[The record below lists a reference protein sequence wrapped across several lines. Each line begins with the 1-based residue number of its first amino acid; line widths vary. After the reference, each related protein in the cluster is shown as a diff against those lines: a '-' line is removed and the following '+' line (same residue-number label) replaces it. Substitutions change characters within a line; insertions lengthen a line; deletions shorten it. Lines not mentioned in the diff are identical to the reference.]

1 MSSSYENGRWK
12 MYEGPNTMSLAGVMA
27 ALATPLDEVEG
38 LDDHGLEKL
47 VAHIVSYPV
56 SGICPAGSTGEGPLL
71 DRATRFKLTSAVS
84 RLIPSGVW
92 NIPAAMS
99 NVLNDVIED
108 IRAYEDAG
116 AHAVLVTPPFYYQ
129 HDAAAI
135 RRWYEAVVSSSALPI
150 VLYNIPSFTKLSIPA
165 DVVAH
170 LATDPRVIGMKDSSR
185 DMEYFENILRV
196 TSQASFSLLT
206 GSDTLLLASGVVG
219 GSGTI
224 AASVNLVPQVVTSL
238 WDAIVDGSLE
248 TAKELQVGLLQIVQV
263 CRQAGFPSGWKAALS
278 LQGRCSS
285 KVAFPN
291 LSVSKSDLG
300 DLGEKLREAGVAL
313 AKEN

>member
-1 MSSSYENGRWK
+1 MHEDLNNR
-12 MYEGPNTMSLAGVMA
+12 SLSGVMA
-27 ALATPLDEVEG
+27 ALVTPLDETAG
-38 LDDHGLEKL
+38 LDDRGLERL
-47 VAHIVSYPV
+47 VTHLTSYPV

-71 DRATRFKLTSAVS
+71 DRATRFRLTATVS
-84 RLIPSGVW
+84 RLIPTGMW

-99 NVLNDVIED
+99 NVLNDVVED

-129 HDAAAI
+129 HNAQAI
-135 RRWYEAVVSSSALPI
+135 SRWYESVVLSSTLPI

-185 DMEYFENILRV
+185 DMEYFESILKA
-196 TSQASFSLLT
+196 TSKTSFSLLT
-206 GSDTLLLASGVVG
+206 GSDTLLLASGIVG

-224 AASVNLVPQVVTSL
+224 AASVNLVPQVVTGL
-238 WDAIVDGSLE
+238 WNAIIDGSLD
-248 TAKELQVGLLQIVQV
+248 TARELQFNLLQIVQA

-278 LQGRCSS
+278 LHGLCSD

-291 LSVSKSDLG
+291 SSVSGQEMRDLR
-300 DLGEKLREAGVAL
+300 EKLREAGVTL
-313 AKEN
+313 AKEV